1 MNDIYSDCSNVANYT
16 SHGYKQ
22 AAKPIFFNEG
32 VYENEGASKQ
42 CLDTQMYVP
51 ILGGAVGSVFG
62 NNPIWLFGSGR
73 QSALSSQGSMN
84 QGNFGA
90 FFSSIPWYNL
100 VPDYSHSVLTAGYG
114 SLSGS
119 SYVGCARTSDGKY
132 IVAYLPA
139 KTTVTIDMT
148 KISFSTVT
156 AKWFKPTTA
165 AYTAVGT
172 YTNTGTRSFTPPS
185 YGDWVLLLSGS

>member
-1 MNDIYSDCSNVANYT
+1 VNDIYSDCSNVANYT

-90 FFSSIPWYNL
+90 FFSSIPWYNQPFGPDRGL
-100 VPDYSHSVLTAGYG
+100 WKSFGLELCRVRPDKRWKVYRGVPAGEDYRYDRYDEDFVLDGY
-114 SLSGS
+114 
-119 SYVGCARTSDGKY
+119 R
-132 IVAYLPA
+132 
-139 KTTVTIDMT
+139 
-148 KISFSTVT
+148 
-156 AKWFKPTTA
+156 
-165 AYTAVGT
+165 
-172 YTNTGTRSFTPPS
+172 
-185 YGDWVLLLSGS
+185 